1 MAEAAKVKPATAKA
15 AVAAAPTDDGT
26 AKAGAESAR
35 FLNNFY
41 RDGYRKLLTIILV
54 SILLNVVLCV
64 FIYFQRAYQPKP
76 TYFATNESGKL
87 NELIPLDVPYVSQ
100 ELLLSFADQAAVTAY
115 SFDFLN
121 YQQQLDHSKKYFTAA
136 GYTNFTNA
144 LAASGNLKVIEDKH
158 LVVKAVVTDVPVIL
172 KEGVLPGT
180 NQYAWQ
186 VQIPMLVQYIS
197 ASEKIEQ
204 PITATLL
211 IVRVSTLETRQG
223 IAIASFTITQSG
235 KAR

>member
-1 MAEAAKVKPATAKA
+1 MPDAATE
-15 AVAAAPTDDGT
+15 T
-26 AKAGAESAR
+26 AR
-35 FLNNFY
+35 FLNSFY
-41 RDGYRKLLTIILV
+41 RDGYRKLLTILLI
-54 SILLNVVLCV
+54 SIVLNVVLGA
-64 FIYFQRAYQPKP
+64 FIYLQRLYQPKA

-87 NELIPLDVPYVSQ
+87 NELIPLDIPYVSQ

-121 YQQQLDHSKKYFTAA
+121 YQQQLQQAKKYFTDV
-136 GYTNFTNA
+136 GFTNFMNA
-144 LAASGNLKVIEDKH
+144 LQASGNLKVIQDKH

-197 ASEKIEQ
+197 ASEKIQQ
-204 PITATLL
+204 PIVATIL

-223 IAIASFTITQSG
+223 IAIASFTIAQRP
-235 KAR
+235 KAS